1 MPNQSKASILSQ
13 QKQQASSPD
22 TSPEQLRTLAY
33 TSRTLMLQVA
43 ENNAAPP
50 ELLRELAASSKAV
63 CERVAA
69 NPNTP
74 IDVLLKLGAK
84 FPKQLLSNPI
94 LPLLLLENPNLV
106 EEIPLNTLISLLK
119 EEQVPDYILNAASK
133 HNSEEI
139 LVLVASHINTSTTVL
154 EHLAQSRYDKVQ

>member
-1 MPNQSKASILSQ
+1 MSKLESKKSKLLQ
-13 QKQQASSPD
+13 QKLEASSPD

-94 LPLLLLENPNLV
+94 LPLLLLENPGAIV
-106 EEIPLNTLISLLK
+106 K
-119 EEQVPDYILNAASK
+119 
-133 HNSEEI
+133 
-139 LVLVASHINTSTTVL
+139 
-154 EHLAQSRYDKVQ
+154 